1 MSDDE
6 REVAEDPPAPDAD
19 TPVMQTQFKALM
31 DTLGTLRK
39 EIKSSAEE
47 TVDSV
52 SHKIKKE
59 KDGYHFKKRGHK
71 LQFEFNDEVLGKVEE
86 VDSIIKK
93 LPVTESNKAGL
104 ESAKELLQRGMALII
119 WCQKHIKMAER
130 SDNGWAV
137 VQEYKADELADNS
150 DDEKKIEKAERAMEK
165 KAVVAARK
173 RKSTRPFSH
182 QLPKIQ
188 KLEQPAV
195 AAAQQPTMQLKPSG
209 RFPVVPSVQ
218 PIGPC
223 HHCFEYGHLQQ
234 SCPLLHVETQSG
246 AKGPPA
252 SRTYPLSGSVSN
264 NKWFNCSSNTGEV
277 KGMIESD
284 SSVPSDDQVM
294 LDGGGCDVMSDDVG
308 EEIGE
313 YEEGE
318 ACLCKHPPVKG
329 KLKDS
334 VEFWESVLQA
344 SLFIIDTITNGY
356 PIPFASY
363 V

>member
-59 KDGYHFKKRGHK
+59 KDWYHFKKRGHK

-119 WCQKHIKMAER
+119 WCQKHIKMANR

-137 VQEYKADELADNS
+137 VQEYEADELADNS
-150 DDEKKIEKAERAMEK
+150 DDEKKMK
-165 KAVVAARK
+165 KQKGPRRRRLLWLQGK
-173 RKSTRPFSH
+173 ESQPGHS
-182 QLPKIQ
+182 LISCPKFRSWSS
-188 KLEQPAV
+188 LLW
-195 AAAQQPTMQLKPSG
+195 QQPS
-209 RFPVVPSVQ
+209 
-218 PIGPC
+218 
-223 HHCFEYGHLQQ
+223 
-234 SCPLLHVETQSG
+234 
-246 AKGPPA
+246 
-252 SRTYPLSGSVSN
+252 SR
-264 NKWFNCSSNTGEV
+264 
-277 KGMIESD
+277 
-284 SSVPSDDQVM
+284 
-294 LDGGGCDVMSDDVG
+294 
-308 EEIGE
+308 
-313 YEEGE
+313 
-318 ACLCKHPPVKG
+318 LC
-329 KLKDS
+329 
-334 VEFWESVLQA
+334 
-344 SLFIIDTITNGY
+344 N
-356 PIPFASY
+356 
-363 V
+363 